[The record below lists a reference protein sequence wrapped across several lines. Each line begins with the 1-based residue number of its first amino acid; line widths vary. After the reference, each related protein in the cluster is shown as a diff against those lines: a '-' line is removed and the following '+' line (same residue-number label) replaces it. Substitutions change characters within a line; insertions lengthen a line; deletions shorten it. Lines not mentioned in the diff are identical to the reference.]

1 MERAVIATLLRF
13 LNSVTLRAGLV
24 GRMSGAQRSGD
35 LIMTFSS
42 LSLNRQA
49 SAGTEGFEIDKIRAL
64 VAKHLEVDVSRVT
77 DEAHFID
84 DLGADWLDR
93 LELMII
99 IEDRF
104 GGLEITDDDADQ
116 IRVVGDL
123 IRYVENWVNTG
134 QKR

>member
-1 MERAVIATLLRF
+1 
-13 LNSVTLRAGLV
+13 
-24 GRMSGAQRSGD
+24 
-35 LIMTFSS
+35 
-42 LSLNRQA
+42 
-49 SAGTEGFEIDKIRAL
+49 
-64 VAKHLEVDVSRVT
+64 
-77 DEAHFID
+77 
-84 DLGADWLDR
+84 
-93 LELMII
+93 MII